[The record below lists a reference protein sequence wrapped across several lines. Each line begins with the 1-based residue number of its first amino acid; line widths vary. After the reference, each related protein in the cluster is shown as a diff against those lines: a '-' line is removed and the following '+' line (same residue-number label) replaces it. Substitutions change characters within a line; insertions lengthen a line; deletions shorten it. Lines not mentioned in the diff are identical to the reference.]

1 MRLPLPILR
10 ALRFKEITRP
20 TPIQLQGLPI
30 VYVYDCLNIH
40 EYVYDCLNIHEYV
53 YDCLHIH
60 GYVYDCLN
68 IHMGMYR
75 IALIYMWVLKYS

>member
-40 EYVYDCLNIHEYV
+40 EYVYDCL
-53 YDCLHIH
+53 HIH